1 MTILEVI
8 YKILP
13 LLVTIFL
20 GYFLS
25 KKGFF
30 NDGLIK
36 AFKKTVVNV
45 TLPAGLLVAFASIKF
60 ELKLVL
66 VFIAVFISCL
76 LMLLI
81 GKLLA
86 RLFKI
91 KSPYFPY
98 LLTGFEA
105 GMLGY
110 ALYGGIYGLD
120 KLSEFGIVDI
130 GQVLFV
136 FLVTVP
142 MVSHMGSGDKSGFFK
157 QSIRT
162 AVKSPVIWSILIGL
176 LLSISGIGKLGYTQA
191 YSTIKSIFDF
201 ISAPTPFLICLVIGS
216 GLNFSFAKMKI
227 ESLTALL
234 KVVLSVAFAALVSLL
249 LLKPLGLTT
258 MLAIPLFSMFVL
270 PGPFII
276 PVFMNTGNRAEVEYV
291 SNTLSIGTILGLV
304 GFIVISFIA

>member
-1 MTILEVI
+1 MSVLEVI

-13 LLVTIFL
+13 LIITIIL

-25 KKGFF
+25 RRGYL
-30 NDGLIK
+30 NDGYIE
-36 AFKKTVVNV
+36 AFKKIVVNI
-45 TLPAGLLVAFASIKF
+45 TLPAGLLVAFASIDF
-60 ELKLVL
+60 ELKFVL
-66 VFIAVFISCL
+66 VFAAVFVSCT

-81 GKLLA
+81 GKLIAKPLG
-86 RLFKI
+86 I

-142 MVSHMGSGDKSGFFK
+142 MVSHMGKENNSGFFK
-157 QSIRT
+157 QSLKT
-162 AVKSPVIWSILIGL
+162 AVKSPVIWSIFLGLI
-176 LLSISGIGKLGYTQA
+176 LSIAGIGGLAKTQA
-191 YSTIKSIFDF
+191 YSSVKGIFDF

-216 GLNFSFAKMKI
+216 GLNFSFAKMKT
-227 ESLTALL
+227 ESLTAVL
-234 KVVLSVAFAALVSLL
+234 KVAISIAFAAIVTFLI
-249 LLKPLGLTT
+249 LKPLGLSG
-258 MLAIPLFSMFVL
+258 MLTVPLFSMFVL

-276 PVFMNTGNRAEVEYV
+276 PVFMDPKNRSEVEYV
-291 SNTLSIGTILGLV
+291 SNTLSIGTLLGLV
-304 GFIVISFIA
+304 GFIVISFI